1 MTYIVPNY
9 FLEEQPNAVISSDSL
24 FTLTYST
31 KRSQDKIYIRN
42 TTHVM
47 ILLTKGKK
55 KLTTDT
61 ADIVLQEDDILFLTQ
76 GNYFMSEVLS
86 SDGVYEAMLVYFND
100 DFIINFIKKYQ
111 ITLNDC
117 VSNNIVSFSSDKLLK
132 SLVDSYGLYIN
143 KDLERKNEIIKLKT
157 EEIFLHLLSE
167 ERASFC
173 SFLRAI
179 QLSSKDRIRYL
190 LEANSDVIET
200 VDDICK
206 LARVN
211 KNELRIAMKKSYGVH
226 PKAWLDKKRLEQAS
240 LLLRNSNDTISS
252 IATTCGYAT
261 VSWFGVQFKKAY
273 KLTPKA
279 YREQN
284 S

>member
-47 ILLTKGKK
+47 ILLTQGKK
-55 KLTTDT
+55 KLSMQDE
-61 ADIVLQEDDILFLTQ
+61 VRLLQTGDILLLTQ

-86 SDGVYEAMLVYFND
+86 DEGIYEASLVYFD
-100 DFIINFIKKYQ
+100 DGFIINFIKKYN
-111 ITLNDC
+111 IELNDC
-117 VSNNIVSFSSDKLLK
+117 KENTVVSFSSDSLLK
-132 SLVDSYGLYIN
+132 SLIDSLGLYMN
-143 KDLERKNEIIKLKT
+143 KNLERQTEIIKLKT

-167 ERASFC
+167 NKASFC
-173 SFLRAI
+173 GFLKAI
-179 QLSSKDRIRYL
+179 SLTSKDRIRYI
-190 LEANSDVIET
+190 LEANSDLIES
-200 VDDICK
+200 VDDMCK
-206 LARVN
+206 LTRVS
-211 KNELRIAMKKSYGVH
+211 KSELRTAMKKSYGLQ
-226 PKAWLDKKRLEQAS
+226 PKAWLDAKRLEQAS
-240 LLLRNSNDTISS
+240 LLLKNSTENISS

-261 VSWFGVQFKKAY
+261 VSWFGVQFKKTYA
-273 KLTPKA
+273 LSPKA

>member
-47 ILLTKGKK
+47 ILLTQGKK
-55 KLTTDT
+55 KLSMKDE
-61 ADIVLQEDDILFLTQ
+61 VRLLQTGDILLLTQ

-86 SDGVYEAMLVYFND
+86 DEGIYEASLVYFD
-100 DFIINFIKKYQ
+100 DGFIINFIKKYN
-111 ITLNDC
+111 IELNDC
-117 VSNNIVSFSSDKLLK
+117 KENTVVSFSSDSLLK
-132 SLVDSYGLYIN
+132 SLIDSSGLYMN
-143 KDLERKNEIIKLKT
+143 KNLERQTEIIKLKT

-167 ERASFC
+167 NKASFC
-173 SFLRAI
+173 GFLKAI
-179 QLSSKDRIRYL
+179 SLTAKDRIRYI
-190 LEANSDVIET
+190 LEANSDLIES
-200 VDDICK
+200 VDDMCK
-206 LARVN
+206 LTRVS
-211 KNELRIAMKKSYGVH
+211 KSELRTAMKKSYGLQ
-226 PKAWLDKKRLEQAS
+226 PKAWLDAKRLEQAS
-240 LLLRNSNDTISS
+240 LLLKNSTENISS

-261 VSWFGVQFKKAY
+261 VSWFGVQFKKTYA
-273 KLTPKA
+273 LSPKA

>member
-24 FTLTYST
+24 LTLTYST
-31 KRSQDKIYIRN
+31 KTSQDKISIRN
-42 TTHVM
+42 TTHLM

-61 ADIVLQEDDILFLTQ
+61 EELLLHAGDILLLTQ
-76 GNYFMSEVLS
+76 GKYLMSEVLS
-86 SDGVYEAMLVYFND
+86 DEGIYEAMMVYFDD

-111 ITLNDC
+111 VPLGDC
-117 VSNNIVSFSSDKLLK
+117 SKENIVSFTSDKLLK
-132 SLVDSYGLYIN
+132 SLIDSYGLYIN

-167 ERASFC
+167 NKTLFC
-173 SFLRAI
+173 SFLKDI
-179 QLSSKDRIRYL
+179 SLSSKDRIRYI
-190 LEANSDVIET
+190 LEANSDIIDT
-200 VDDICK
+200 VEDMCK
-206 LARVN
+206 IVRVS
-211 KNELRIAMKKSYGVH
+211 KNELRTAMRKSFGLQ
-226 PKAWLDKKRLEQAS
+226 PKAWLDSKRLEKAS
-240 LLLRNSNDTISS
+240 LLLKNSNETISS
-252 IATTCGYAT
+252 IATTCGYKT

-273 KLTPKA
+273 GLTPKV